1 MPVDRTGPRANFYLR
16 ENKLSSMKKPSAQ
29 KPDKPKTIEGE
40 SSATIPEDPVCQ
52 KAPEWA
58 EHARLQD
65 EDAPCD
71 DGRTGNLE
79 RTPPG

>member
-1 MPVDRTGPRANFYLR
+1 MSSKKKSTG
-16 ENKLSSMKKPSAQ
+16 EKS
-29 KPDKPKTIEGE
+29 DKPKTIEGKTGV
-40 SSATIPEDPVCQ
+40 TIPEDTICQ

-79 RTPPG
+79 RPAKRP